1 MLLKNQVTSLG
12 LSKRLK
18 ELGVKQES
26 FFWWYAHREMQ
37 TNKLIEWRIIQHNAS
52 SNESC
57 SAFTVAELGRYMP
70 TTYLGDLVSLI
81 PNKTVGGYWR
91 VDLDDEGM
99 LCSETTEA
107 DARAKLLIYLL
118 ENNLIKE

>member
-57 SAFTVAELGRYMP
+57 SAFTVAELLNLLDEEVTIP
-70 TTYLGDLVSLI
+70 KVENIADYLAEKI
-81 PNKTVGGYWR
+81 
-91 VDLDDEGM
+91 
-99 LCSETTEA
+99 CS
-107 DARAKLLIYLL
+107 KLMQ
-118 ENNLIKE
+118 K